1 MIILEIVCVCVC
13 VCVSVCLTV
22 CIQVGCC
29 YSISIITVDVD
40 DTHYLGG
47 RCFCTLLSLSTST
60 ARKLSS
66 SSSDSLA
73 D

>member
-1 MIILEIVCVCVC
+1 MIILEIVCA
-13 VCVSVCLTV
+13 CVSVCLTV

-29 YSISIITVDVD
+29 YSISIITIAMD
-40 DTHYLGG
+40 DIHYLGG
-47 RCFCTLLSLSTST
+47 RCFCTLLSLSPST

-66 SSSDSLA
+66 SSSDSLV